1 MTNTLTSKNEAQWA
15 KITYVIQQM
24 YVEKK
29 SENKID
35 KHGKN
40 LNTFPL
46 SPRKA
51 EVRGGS
57 TLCALEYRA
66 VLSHS
71 VVSDSLWPHGL

>member
-1 MTNTLTSKNEAQWA
+1 MTNTPASKNEAQQA

-40 LNTFPL
+40 LNTFPHA
-46 SPRKA
+46 PRKA

-57 TLCALEYRA
+57 TLCALEYCA
-66 VLSHS
+66 VLSLSH
-71 VVSDSLWPHGL
+71 V